1 MTETRHQDHA
11 GRHRL
16 LQPGALFQAFKY
28 AVYTLLIIDF
38 FLFLRLEWAAS
49 DHTFAGGVSWTEL
62 TEAFSA
68 TIDTGAWVVLLLI
81 FELQTY
87 VIPEEKLRGGLA
99 WTLNALLAVS
109 YALIVWAFYGYCAKT
124 WLLYDV
130 SALLGASGLC
140 DLPGD
145 GWALLTDFDEYTAF
159 DAESCAS
166 FARGPDLLQINGTSI
181 VADVEGLA
189 AARLLAWTDV
199 ANAAAWL
206 GVVVVLEVD
215 VRLESLRRFGGL
227 AFRLSYAVKALLY
240 SILLLAAIYWGI
252 AGDFVDFWDAFLWL
266 VAFAFIEMNILGSH
280 EKHQESAF
288 ASSGAGQAGVSDV

>member
-1 MTETRHQDHA
+1 MNETRHTDRA
-11 GRHRL
+11 RRGWL
-16 LQPGALFQAFKY
+16 LRPRVLFQAFKY
-28 AVYTLLIIDF
+28 AVYTLLILDF

-81 FELQTY
+81 FELQTF

-99 WTLNALLAVS
+99 WTLDALLALS

-130 SALLGASGLC
+130 STVVGVSGLC
-140 DLPGD
+140 DLTGD
-145 GWALLTDFDEYTAF
+145 GWALLTGFDEYTAF

-166 FARGPDLLQINGTSI
+166 FEAGQDLVRINGTSI
-181 VADVEGLA
+181 VANAEGLA

-206 GVVVVLEVD
+206 GVVIVLEID

-240 SILLLAAIYWGI
+240 SVLLLAAVYWGI

-266 VAFAFIEMNILGSH
+266 VAFAFIEMNVLGSH
-280 EKHQESAF
+280 ERHQANAV
-288 ASSGAGQAGVSDV
+288 ASR

>member
-1 MTETRHQDHA
+1 MTEQAMTEARQPDHA
-11 GRHRL
+11 GRHWL
-16 LQPGALFQAFKY
+16 LQPGALFQGFKY
-28 AVYTLLIIDF
+28 AGYALLIVDF

-145 GWALLTDFDEYTAF
+145 GWALLTGRAPEGYRNFVVWAGSIPYHVSVVGGRIE
-159 DAESCAS
+159 
-166 FARGPDLLQINGTSI
+166 AR
-181 VADVEGLA
+181 VVRFEGY
-189 AARLLAWTDV
+189 
-199 ANAAAWL
+199 
-206 GVVVVLEVD
+206 
-215 VRLESLRRFGGL
+215 RLE
-227 AFRLSYAVKALLY
+227 FRQQGKL
-240 SILLLAAIYWGI
+240 
-252 AGDFVDFWDAFLWL
+252 
-266 VAFAFIEMNILGSH
+266 H
-280 EKHQESAF
+280 EL
-288 ASSGAGQAGVSDV
+288 

>member
-1 MTETRHQDHA
+1 
-11 GRHRL
+11 
-16 LQPGALFQAFKY
+16 
-28 AVYTLLIIDF
+28 V
-38 FLFLRLEWAAS
+38 
-49 DHTFAGGVSWTEL
+49 VSWTEL

-81 FELQTY
+81 FELQTC

-99 WTLNALLAVS
+99 FALDALLAVS

-130 SALLGASGLC
+130 SALVGASGLC
-140 DLPGD
+140 DLAGD
-145 GWALLTDFDEYTAF
+145 GWALLTNFDEYTSF

-166 FARGPDLLQINGTSI
+166 FTAGPDLLQINGTSI
-181 VADVEGLA
+181 VADAEGLA

-206 GVVVVLEVD
+206 LVVVVLEID
-215 VRLESLRRFGGL
+215 VRLESSRRFGGM

-266 VAFAFIEMNILGSH
+266 VAFVFIEMNVLGSH
-280 EKHQESAF
+280 EKHQERAA
-288 ASSGAGQAGVSDV
+288 ASNGAG